1 MYYFNLYI
9 YIYILF
15 PKGNTATAAAN
26 ATTLADGE
34 ATTYSTFMTALD
46 ECTSDMCDVYFN
58 LHTNYSFSVN
68 PGVGLARGQL
78 FPTDCSDD
86 KPDGMKCFGAT
97 VTSEN
102 TNAVPDVMP
111 LAVGAGEVTPISG
124 DVLVTYMGMDMDHD
138 DSADPDPDPDT
149 TTTTNGDS
157 AASKYNLWFTGVTSV
172 ITATTFANWLLL

>member
-1 MYYFNLYI
+1 
-9 YIYILF
+9 
-15 PKGNTATAAAN
+15 
-26 ATTLADGE
+26 LADGA
-34 ATTYSTFMTALD
+34 ATTYSAFMTALG

-78 FPTDCSDD
+78 EPTDCPDN

-102 TNAVPDVMP
+102 TNEVPGVMP
-111 LAVGAGEVTPISG
+111 LADNAGEVTPISG
-124 DVLVTYMGMDMDHD
+124 DVLITYMGMDHD
-138 DSADPDPDPDT
+138 DNVDSDVTDPDTSTTPTT